1 MPEKKTLNSNKLLRN
16 LQFLLGDGHTAL
28 CPRAV
33 EGAWILAGAVGG
45 EKNFIRKRK
54 EGEDEFGAI
63 EGESDSPHF
72 VTGACKKME
81 SGSGGN
87 ESKEGRLLAH
97 SKQ

>member
-1 MPEKKTLNSNKLLRN
+1 
-16 LQFLLGDGHTAL
+16 LGDGYAARCPPAL
-28 CPRAV
+28 
-33 EGAWILAGAVGG
+33 EGAWILAGGVGG

-54 EGEDEFGAI
+54 EREYEFGAI

-72 VTGACKKME
+72 ITGACKKMA

-87 ESKEGRLLAH
+87 ESKEGRLFAH

>member
-1 MPEKKTLNSNKLLRN
+1 L
-16 LQFLLGDGHTAL
+16 
-28 CPRAV
+28 
-33 EGAWILAGAVGG
+33 ILAERIGG

-54 EGEDEFGAI
+54 EREHEFGAI

-81 SGSGGN
+81 SSSGGN
-87 ESKEGRLLAH
+87 ESKEGRLFAH